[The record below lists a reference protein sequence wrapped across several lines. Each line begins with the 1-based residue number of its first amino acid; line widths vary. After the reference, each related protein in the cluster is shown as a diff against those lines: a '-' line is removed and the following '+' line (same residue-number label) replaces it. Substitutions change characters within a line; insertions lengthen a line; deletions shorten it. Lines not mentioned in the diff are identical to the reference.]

1 MQSVQDIVLIRP
13 AKGEQV
19 LASGII
25 IPDVFK
31 EKPEQGEVVAVGP
44 GVHRSK
50 AFVPT
55 QVKPGQQVLF
65 HRLMGQEI
73 KFDGEIM
80 LAMREPDVVGVIE

>member
-1 MQSVQDIVLIRP
+1 MQSAQDIVLIRP
-13 AKGEQV
+13 AKGEQI
-19 LASGII
+19 LASGIV
-25 IPDVFK
+25 IPESK

-44 GVHRSK
+44 GVHRKK

-55 QVKPGQQVLF
+55 QVKPGQKVLF

-80 LAMREPDVVGVIE
+80 LAMREPDVVGIIE